1 MTDKE
6 FVDRE
11 IIKVLTKALDELVTA
26 CDGKNVDKKDVMKA
40 RAMLPKWCKNTL
52 EK

>member
-1 MTDKE
+1 MSDQE
-6 FVDRE
+6 LIDRE
-11 IIKVLTKALDELVTA
+11 IITAITKALDDLVTA
-26 CDGKNVDKKDVMKA
+26 CEGKNIDKRDVMKA